1 MFLKFSIL
9 FSILLFFSLG
19 VGVFVF
25 KKKKFEKY
33 LYFFETA
40 EFSIVAG
47 VIIGLAVNEKDFL
60 KIKSII
66 YPVVIFLT
74 SYIGFLF
81 GLQIR
86 LEELLKKYKSEVF
99 LSVVNTL
106 FVVIVGIVITKNI
119 DFLTINPSLKEN
131 FLFSILVLSSLSFL
145 SSFIFKYS
153 VEKKYSLIVIS
164 TLNNLIII
172 VIFGI
177 LFSESS
183 KINAFSHSFSPL
195 FGGIVFSIL
204 IGIAI
209 YSGFFYRLESSEVIA
224 MTVGFILFCAGVSGF
239 LKVPS
244 VFLAFISGIVFSNL
258 PKKIEATK
266 LNSPYLLEKPIYI
279 LILFYLGFF
288 VGTKSK
294 LISTNILKSTFIL
307 VFSFFTIRLIFYL
320 LMRVEK
326 SEFKI
331 TDFLPVSS
339 IAFVLL
345 ASALNEELLKNSY
358 IVVPIIYAIVI
369 VEIFNTYVFRNEE
382 K

>member
-19 VGVFVF
+19 IGVFVF
-25 KKKKFEKY
+25 KKKKFERY

-40 EFSIVAG
+40 EFSIIAG
-47 VIIGLAVNEKDFL
+47 AIIGLAVNEKDYL
-60 KIKSII
+60 KIKSIV

-86 LEELLKKYKSEVF
+86 LEELLKKYKNEVF
-99 LSVVNTL
+99 LSAINTF
-106 FVVIVGIVITKNI
+106 FVVIVGMVVAKKIY
-119 DFLTINPSLKEN
+119 FLTGNSSLKAN
-131 FLFSILVLSSLSFL
+131 SLFSILVLSSLSFI

-195 FGGIVFSIL
+195 FGGVIFSIL
-204 IGIAI
+204 IGIGM
-209 YSGFFYRLESSEVIA
+209 YSGFSYRLENSEVIA
-224 MTVGFILFCAGVSGF
+224 MTVGFILFCGGVSGF

-244 VFLAFISGIVFSNL
+244 VFLSFISGIVFSNL

-266 LNSPYLLEKPIYI
+266 LRSPYQLEKPIYI
-279 LILFYLGFF
+279 LILFFLGFF
-288 VGTKSK
+288 VGTRSK
-294 LISTNILKSTFIL
+294 LISTRIIESTIIL
-307 VFSFFTIRLIFYL
+307 VILFFTIRLVFYL
-320 LMRVEK
+320 LIKIER
-326 SEFKI
+326 SEFAVS
-331 TDFLPVSS
+331 DFLPVSS
-339 IAFVLL
+339 IAFVIL
-345 ASALNEELLKNSY
+345 ASALNEELLKVNY
-358 IVVPIIYAIVI
+358 IVVPLIYAII
-369 VEIFNTYVFRNEE
+369 TVEIFNTYVFRNEE

>member
-19 VGVFVF
+19 IGVFVF
-25 KKKKFEKY
+25 KKKKFERY

-40 EFSIVAG
+40 EFSIIAG
-47 VIIGLAVNEKDFL
+47 AIIGLAVNEKDYL
-60 KIKSII
+60 KIKSIV

-86 LEELLKKYKSEVF
+86 LEELLKKYKNEVF
-99 LSVVNTL
+99 LSAINTF
-106 FVVIVGIVITKNI
+106 FVVIVGMVVAKKIY
-119 DFLTINPSLKEN
+119 FLTGNSSLKAN
-131 FLFSILVLSSLSFL
+131 SLFSILVLSSLSFI

-195 FGGIVFSIL
+195 FGGVIFSIL
-204 IGIAI
+204 IGIGM
-209 YSGFFYRLESSEVIA
+209 YSGFSYRLENSEVIA
-224 MTVGFILFCAGVSGF
+224 MTVGFILFCGGVSGF

-244 VFLAFISGIVFSNL
+244 VFLSFISGIVFSNL

-266 LNSPYLLEKPIYI
+266 LRSPYQLEKPIYI
-279 LILFYLGFF
+279 LILFFLGFF
-288 VGTKSK
+288 VGTRSK
-294 LISTNILKSTFIL
+294 LISTRIIESTIIL
-307 VFSFFTIRLIFYL
+307 VILFFTIRLVFYL
-320 LMRVEK
+320 LIKIER
-326 SEFKI
+326 SEFAVP
-331 TDFLPVSS
+331 DFLPVSS
-339 IAFVLL
+339 IAFVIL
-345 ASALNEELLKNSY
+345 ASALNEELLKVNY
-358 IVVPIIYAIVI
+358 IVVPLIYAII
-369 VEIFNTYVFRNEE
+369 TVEIFNTYVFRNEE